1 MVRYLAFLFVLA
13 TTSAVAVQSAAIVK
27 LSIEQAEEPGWELSR
42 VLYDIKNTIEPRH
55 CSDLLRAGQRN
66 SGVYTIFHQAAGPAG
81 QSVYCDMKTDGG
93 GWTVIQRRGQF
104 GNSVYHFYRNWTE
117 YANGFGDPSQEYWI
131 GNNALH
137 ALTSGDEDMS
147 LRVVLKNN
155 TEDSVSVDYES
166 IRVGNED
173 DLYKLNIGKLVGPEG
188 WDAMADGNG
197 HNFSTFDRDN
207 DLHEINCAAW
217 YRGDC
222 RSCIAFLK
230 RLMAWDNP

>member
-1 MVRYLAFLFVLA
+1 MGRYFAFLFVLVTA
-13 TTSAVAVQSAAIVK
+13 SAVAVQSAALVK
-27 LSIEQAEEPGWELSR
+27 LTVEQVEEPGWELSR

-66 SGVYTIFHQAAGPAG
+66 SGVYTIFHQAAGPSR

-104 GNSVYHFYRNWTE
+104 GNSAYHFYRNWTE
-117 YANGFGDPSQEYWI
+117 YVNGFGDPAQEYWI

-155 TEDSVSVDYES
+155 TEYSVSADYES
-166 IRVGNED
+166 IHVGNED
-173 DLYKLNIGKLVGPEG
+173 DLYKLHLGKLVGPEVFFFPPWLG
-188 WDAMADGNG
+188 CHGG
-197 HNFSTFDRDN
+197 RQRSQL
-207 DLHEINCAAW
+207 LH
-217 YRGDC
+217 
-222 RSCIAFLK
+222 L
-230 RLMAWDNP
+230 